1 MSTPAVMHALHDGGD
16 TSLPMPSTAALKS
29 FLREYYLHS
38 RFEGR
43 DGPVWGHDYSEAV
56 TASTADALKETG
68 ICCIDM
74 YDCNRGRV
82 VWFDRSLTVL
92 NPDEAPAQIKA
103 RAGNLTHIYGQAFA

>member
-1 MSTPAVMHALHDGGD
+1 MNNETKAVEALAAGD
-16 TSLPMPSTAALKS
+16 MSLPMPSFDEVKA

-43 DGPVWGHDYSEAV
+43 DGQAWCPDYSGVV
-56 TASTADALKETG
+56 TNSTLDRLNEYG
-68 ICCIDM
+68 LDCVSG

-92 NPDEAPAQIKA
+92 NPDEPPAQIQLV
-103 RAGNLTHIYGQAFA
+103 AGNLTHIYGQSL